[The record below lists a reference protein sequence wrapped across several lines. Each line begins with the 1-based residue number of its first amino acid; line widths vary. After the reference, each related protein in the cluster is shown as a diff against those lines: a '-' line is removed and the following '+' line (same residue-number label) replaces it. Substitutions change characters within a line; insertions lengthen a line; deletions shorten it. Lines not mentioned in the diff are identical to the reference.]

1 MIRSILVLAAV
12 LLLRDEKGDLLAAAK
27 KAVEAKSYAFRG
39 ETRLVLPEGLDKSGG
54 GEPAKFEGRFERDSG
69 LWVKT
74 GGFEF
79 VTAGGKTVARP
90 VSEWKQVK
98 DDGADVQRLLYQAL
112 AGSRAPRAPHEDFA
126 AWPRA
131 QVVAAVKRT
140 EVKETIGDKETRVYE
155 VEFATDFARELVNT
169 LFPMGRWMDRIPIE
183 RPSGSA
189 RVWID
194 GDGRILKV
202 ETVAKVGASLQGSQV
217 QLTATRTVTISD
229 YDATKVQV
237 PEEAKKILD
246 AK

>member
-12 LLLRDEKGDLLAAAK
+12 LLVRDEKSDLLAAAK
-27 KAVEAKSYAFRG
+27 KAADAKSYTFRG
-39 ETRLVLPEGLDKSGG
+39 ETKLALPEGLDKSGG
-54 GEPAKFEGRFERDSG
+54 GEPVKFEGRFERESG

-74 GGFEF
+74 ADFEF

-90 VSEWKQVK
+90 VSEWKQLK
-98 DDGADVQRLLYQAL
+98 DDGGDVQRLLYQAL
-112 AGSRAPRAPHEDFA
+112 AGSRAPRAPLDDLS

-131 QVVAAVKRT
+131 VAAVKRT
-140 EVKETIGDKETRVYE
+140 EVKETIGDREARVYE
-155 VEFATDFARELVNT
+155 VEFSPEFAREMVNT

-194 GDGRILKV
+194 GDGRILKL
-202 ETVAKVGASLQGSQV
+202 ETVAKVAASLQGSQV

-237 PEEAKKILD
+237 PEEARKVLD
-246 AK
+246 SK